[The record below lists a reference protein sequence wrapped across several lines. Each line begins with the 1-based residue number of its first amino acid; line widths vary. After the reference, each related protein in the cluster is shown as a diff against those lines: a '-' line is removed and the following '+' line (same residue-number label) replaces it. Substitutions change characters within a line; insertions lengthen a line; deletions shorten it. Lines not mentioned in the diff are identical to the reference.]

1 MPLVSSAVNLA
12 LNLML
17 VSKIGIHGIILSTV
31 ISVLFV
37 NFPWGTSVL
46 FQAYFRDRAKMHGYL
61 RQMAFSAFTAA
72 AACVL
77 AGFACQFIKLNVIL
91 SFFGKGIAAALI
103 SAGVIAALHIRSP
116 VFWDTWRWGV
126 KIVREVRGEVR
137 NRR

>member
-1 MPLVSSAVNLA
+1 M
-12 LNLML
+12 
-17 VSKIGIHGIILSTV
+17 
-31 ISVLFV
+31 
-37 NFPWGTSVL
+37 

-61 RQMAFSAFTAA
+61 RQMVFSAFTAV

-126 KIVREVRGEVR
+126 KIVREVRGGVR